1 MNNIIKG
8 WEARGM
14 LKVLIV
20 DDEIKVCRLIEYLI
34 DWNALGLEIVG
45 TAHDGQTA
53 CELIRE
59 KKPDIVVT
67 DIRMPVCDGL
77 ELIQKVKESDR
88 NISFIIISGYSDFSY
103 AQKAIKYGVDDYLL
117 KPLKKKEL
125 LQTLNKLIVK
135 HHAIEEDN
143 IEKEAM
149 IRQIRSNE
157 KKMKVNLLSE
167 IIDRSDLLKGD
178 PLISTINKE
187 YCCNFGEGYYQMIL
201 LQPILNFPDTDDR
214 VYDFVT
220 TKLKDVINSELS
232 SFNEI
237 ITLVKEEYVYCLVNG
252 TDEQFSR
259 LKKQLKKI
267 KTFILGF
274 KDVIGEVKIHIALSS
289 EKTRFSDVSQCVGE
303 VKYAMLNKLVLNTE
317 FLEYASIP
325 KDDRRLEEIIDTK
338 FRKDF
343 LFNMETLNLAEQ
355 DKLLEKLKTVLK
367 SSSISGQLI
376 LKVYLE
382 LIDLL
387 GHGIKTNNIA
397 VKDESFQ
404 NSLLRD
410 FYRFGSVDE
419 VFGNLQQK
427 LNQGFNEWKNERKM
441 EYTKPIRVA
450 KQYIHD
456 HYNQPLTL
464 ELIGD
469 QIGLNP
475 AYFSSVFKKETGENF
490 VDYLTEVRIGNAK
503 RLLIETEKSIADIS
517 EEVGF
522 NDIKYF
528 TKKFKKLTFLSP
540 SEYRKLY
547 S

>member
-1 MNNIIKG
+1 
-8 WEARGM
+8 
-14 LKVLIV
+14 
-20 DDEIKVCRLIEYLI
+20 
-34 DWNALGLEIVG
+34 
-45 TAHDGQTA
+45 
-53 CELIRE
+53 
-59 KKPDIVVT
+59 
-67 DIRMPVCDGL
+67 
-77 ELIQKVKESDR
+77 
-88 NISFIIISGYSDFSY
+88 
-103 AQKAIKYGVDDYLL
+103 
-117 KPLKKKEL
+117 
-125 LQTLNKLIVK
+125 
-135 HHAIEEDN
+135 
-143 IEKEAM
+143 
-149 IRQIRSNE
+149 
-157 KKMKVNLLSE
+157 
-167 IIDRSDLLKGD
+167 
-178 PLISTINKE
+178 
-187 YCCNFGEGYYQMIL
+187 
-201 LQPILNFPDTDDR
+201 
-214 VYDFVT
+214 
-220 TKLKDVINSELS
+220 
-232 SFNEI
+232 
-237 ITLVKEEYVYCLVNG
+237 
-252 TDEQFSR
+252 
-259 LKKQLKKI
+259 LKKI

-490 VDYLTEVRIGNAK
+490 VDYLTEVRISNAK

>member
-490 VDYLTEVRIGNAK
+490 VDYLTEVRISNAK